1 MPLHMGVVDDV
12 AERLIRFRL
21 QAGLEPEAAAA
32 RARIDAERL
41 ADAEDGA
48 FALTDAELDC
58 IARAYGVDPTEI
70 FGGRVTPI
78 RDIAA
83 G

>member
-1 MPLHMGVVDDV
+1 MGIVDDV
-12 AERLIRFRL
+12 AERLVRFRM
-21 QAGLEPEAAAA
+21 QAGLEPEPAAAKA
-32 RARIDAERL
+32 QIDAERL
-41 ADAEDGA
+41 ADAESGGL
-48 FALTDAELDC
+48 ALTDAEIDRV
-58 IARAYGVDPTEI
+58 ASAYGVDPTEI

>member
-1 MPLHMGVVDDV
+1 MGVVNDV
-12 AERLIRFRL
+12 GERLMRFRV
-21 QAGLEPEAAAA
+21 QAGLEPEPAAAKA
-32 RARIDAERL
+32 QIAVERL
-41 ADAEDGA
+41 ADAEAGEV
-48 FALTDAELDC
+48 ALTDAE
-58 IARAYGVDPTEI
+58 IAALAGAYGVDPTQI

>member
-1 MPLHMGVVDDV
+1 MSVVDDV
-12 AERLIRFRL
+12 AERLVRFRVR
-21 QAGLEPEAAAA
+21 AGLEPEAAAA
-32 RARIDAERL
+32 RAHIDVERL
-41 ADAEDGA
+41 ADAEAGEL
-48 FALTDAELDC
+48 ALSDAE
-58 IARAYGVDPTEI
+58 IAMLAREYGVDPTEI

>member
-1 MPLHMGVVDDV
+1 MGVVDDV
-12 AERLIRFRL
+12 GERLARFRV
-21 QAGLEPEAAAA
+21 QAGLEPEPAAAK
-32 RARIDAERL
+32 ARIDVERL
-41 ADAEDGA
+41 ADAEAGEL
-48 FALTDAELDC
+48 ALTDAEIDR

-78 RDIAA
+78 RDVAA

>member
-1 MPLHMGVVDDV
+1 MGVVDDV
-12 AERLIRFRL
+12 AERLVRFRV
-21 QAGLEPEAAAA
+21 QAGIELEPVAKNVHIAV
-32 RARIDAERL
+32 ERL
-41 ADAEDGA
+41 ADAEAGEV
-48 FALTDAELDC
+48 ALTDAEIGRL
-58 IARAYGVDPTEI
+58 ARAYGNDPTEI

>member
-1 MPLHMGVVDDV
+1 VSVVDDV
-12 AERLIRFRL
+12 AGRLVRFRV
-21 QAGLEPEAAAA
+21 QAGLEPEDAAG
-32 RARIDAERL
+32 RARVDIERL
-41 ADAEDGA
+41 ADAEAGEIT
-48 FALTDAELDC
+48 LTDAE
-58 IARAYGVDPTEI
+58 IAMVARAYGVDPTEI

>member
-1 MPLHMGVVDDV
+1 MGVVDDV
-12 AERLIRFRL
+12 AERLVRFRV

-32 RARIDAERL
+32 RARIDVERL
-41 ADAEDGA
+41 ADAEAGEL
-48 FALTDAELDC
+48 ALTDAE
-58 IARAYGVDPTEI
+58 IARLAQAYGVDPTEI

-78 RDIAA
+78 RDVAV

>member
-1 MPLHMGVVDDV
+1 VSVVNDV
-12 AERLIRFRL
+12 GARLVRFRV
-21 QAGLEPEAAAA
+21 QAGLESEAAAA
-32 RARIDAERL
+32 KAHIDVERL
-41 ADAEDGA
+41 ADAEAGEL
-48 FALTDAELDC
+48 ALTDVEIGRLAS
-58 IARAYGVDPTEI
+58 AYGVDATEI

>member
-1 MPLHMGVVDDV
+1 MGVMDDV
-12 AERLIRFRL
+12 GARLVRFRV
-21 QAGLEPEAAAA
+21 QAGLEPEPAAAKA
-32 RARIDAERL
+32 QIDVERL
-41 ADAEDGA
+41 AGAEAGDV
-48 FALTDAELDC
+48 ALTDAEIDRV
-58 IARAYGVDPTEI
+58 ARAYGVDPTEV